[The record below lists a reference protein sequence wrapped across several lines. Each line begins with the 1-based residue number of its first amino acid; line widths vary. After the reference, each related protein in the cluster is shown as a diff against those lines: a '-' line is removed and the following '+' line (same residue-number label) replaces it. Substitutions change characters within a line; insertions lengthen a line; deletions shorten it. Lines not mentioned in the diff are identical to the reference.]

1 MTLLTFLVALTLQ
14 TPTLPPPPPPP
25 IPTAAAASSRTTPEY
40 VVGNQDR
47 LAITVV
53 DEPALTRVIT
63 VGSDGAFDYPFIG
76 MVKAAGATLRS
87 IQQDITAR
95 LKEKYLRNPQVSIE
109 VESYRS
115 QVVYVWGQVR
125 NPGAVTLMGNISLTE
140 ALAKAGSPTPDAGT
154 YIEISRRPATGAAP
168 AEEGAKPER
177 VSMSELQT
185 GRAQSVSLSDGDTV
199 FVPKAEMVFVTG
211 YVRNAGPFLHDAAM
225 TVSRALSM
233 AGGVTEKGSRTRIR
247 ITRQVD
253 GKQVVIKDVRL
264 DDVVLPGDSIEV
276 LSRIW

>member
-1 MTLLTFLVALTLQ
+1 MTLLTTLVLAFTLQ
-14 TPTLPPPPPPP
+14 APPPQV
-25 IPTAAAASSRTTPEY
+25 AASSRTTPEY

-53 DEPALTRVIT
+53 DEPTLTRVIT
-63 VGSDGAFDYPFIG
+63 VGSDGGFDYPFIG
-76 MVKAAGATLRS
+76 MVKATGATLRS
-87 IQQDITAR
+87 IQQDITSR

-115 QVVYVWGQVR
+115 QVVYVWGQVK

-140 ALAKAGSPTPDAGT
+140 ALAKAGSPTPDAGS
-154 YIEISRRPATGAAP
+154 YIEINRKPAAGAAP
-168 AEEGAKPER
+168 PGDGAKPAGER
-177 VSMSELQT
+177 ISMTELQT
-185 GRAQSVSLSDGDTV
+185 GRAQGITLSDGDTV

-211 YVRNAGPFLHDAAM
+211 YVRNGGPFFHDVGM
-225 TVSRALSM
+225 TVSRAISM

-253 GKQVVIKDVRL
+253 GRQVVIKDVKL
-264 DDVVLPGDSIEV
+264 DDMILPGDSIEV

>member
-1 MTLLTFLVALTLQ
+1 V
-14 TPTLPPPPPPP
+14 TPV
-25 IPTAAAASSRTTPEY
+25 ASSRTTPEY

-76 MVKAAGATLRS
+76 MVKAAGTTLRS
-87 IQQDITAR
+87 IQQDITSR

-109 VESYRS
+109 VETYRS

-140 ALAKAGSPTPDAGT
+140 ALAKAGSPTADAGA
-154 YIEISRRPATGAAP
+154 YIQINRRPAGGAAP
-168 AEEGAKPER
+168 AAEGATPER
-177 VSMSELQT
+177 VSMTELQT
-185 GRAQSVSLSDGDTV
+185 GRAQGISLSDGDTV
-199 FVPKAEMVFVTG
+199 FVPKAEMIFVTG
-211 YVRNAGPFLHDAAM
+211 YVRNGGPFLHDAAM

-233 AGGVTEKGSRTRIR
+233 AGGVSEKGSRTRIR

-253 GKQVVIKDVRL
+253 GKQVIIKDVKL
-264 DDVVLPGDSIEV
+264 DDVVLAGDSIEV

>member
-1 MTLLTFLVALTLQ
+1 MTLLTFLLALVLQ
-14 TPTLPPPPPPP
+14 TPASPPQSPPPP
-25 IPTAAAASSRTTPEY
+25 AAASSRTTPEY

-87 IQQDITAR
+87 IQQDITSR

-140 ALAKAGSPTPDAGT
+140 ALAKAGSPTPDAGA
-154 YIEISRRPATGAAP
+154 YIEINRKPAGATAP
-168 AEEGAKPER
+168 APDAAKPER
-177 VSMSELQT
+177 ISMTELQT
-185 GRAQSVSLSDGDTV
+185 GRAQGISLSDGDTV
-199 FVPKAEMVFVTG
+199 FVPKAEMIFVTG
-211 YVRNAGPFLHDAAM
+211 YVRNGGPFLHDATM

-233 AGGVTEKGSRTRIR
+233 AGGVSEKGSRTRIR

-253 GKQVVIKDVRL
+253 GKQVIIKDVKL
-264 DDVVLPGDSIEV
+264 DDLVLPGDSIEV